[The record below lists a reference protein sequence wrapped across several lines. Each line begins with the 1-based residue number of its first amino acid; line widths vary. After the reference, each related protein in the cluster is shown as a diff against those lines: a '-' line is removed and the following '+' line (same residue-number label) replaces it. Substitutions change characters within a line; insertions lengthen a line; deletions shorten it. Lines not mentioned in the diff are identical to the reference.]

1 LGKSKL
7 RAKGHLVAG
16 LLAVGLFVGGCLCLA
31 SASHRNTG
39 WKSQTYADHARLF
52 SQDPQ
57 DISNRLYRQVHVRK
71 AKNGKEY
78 GLDELDPLLWS
89 QTKYLL
95 TGPSHTQLLGLLDE
109 FTRIPPEQQLA
120 DPLKK
125 AILARELWAV
135 FDWAAPLPNHDYNWT
150 QDRSRRQ
157 LASRLARAIR
167 QLALTQTEIAALP
180 RTYQRAIED
189 KEFPAK
195 YDPADP
201 NRPFL
206 PPDLFDPGGTWV
218 CIGINGQDRIAP
230 THELTFS
237 RSAFFVFMRLPG
249 GRQATLD
256 YLKQIA
262 HFDGALK
269 LPGGVEFAL
278 ARQLILPDVQRNL
291 VLTPI
296 IESIQIRHYREP
308 AVKDSPSHS
317 QAQDPTGRFQSV
329 YEFKLDRG
337 ALFSA
342 RSSGLR
348 AVDSNEEG
356 FILFMSHGFDLFES
370 FKPVEKFT
378 PVLSFCPICHSS
390 SVLQSVMSFHP
401 HFDPVSNRLVEA
413 GLVDTTPA
421 EESRKVIAWKQT
433 QDDWKLL
440 LQLWQLGPESST
452 R

>member
-1 LGKSKL
+1 
-7 RAKGHLVAG
+7 LVAG

-39 WKSQTYADHARLF
+39 WQSETYADHARLF

-57 DISNRLYRQVHVRK
+57 DLSNRLYRQVHVRT
-71 AKNGKEY
+71 AKNGREY
-78 GLDELDPLLWS
+78 GFDELDPLLWS

-95 TGPSHTQLLGLLDE
+95 AGPSHSQLLSLLDE
-109 FTRIPPEQQLA
+109 FLRTRPEQQLH
-120 DPLKK
+120 DPVKK

-135 FDWAAPLPNHDYNWT
+135 FDWAAPLPNYDSNEA

-157 LASRLARAIR
+157 LAIKLARAIR
-167 QLALTQTEIAALP
+167 RLALTQNEIAVLP
-180 RTYQRAIED
+180 NAYQRAIEN
-189 KEFPAK
+189 KEFPAE
-195 YDPADP
+195 YDPAHPD
-201 NRPFL
+201 RPFL

-230 THELTFS
+230 THELTLS
-237 RSAFFVFMRLPG
+237 RSAFFVLMRLPG

-262 HFDGALK
+262 HFDGAQK

-278 ARQLILPDVQRNL
+278 ARQLILPDAQRNL

-296 IESIQIRHYREP
+296 IESIQIRHYRELD
-308 AVKDSPSHS
+308 VKDSPSHPQS
-317 QAQDPTGRFQSV
+317 QDRAGRFQSV

-342 RSSGLR
+342 QSSGLR
-348 AVDSNEEG
+348 AVGSNEEG
-356 FILFMSHGFDLFES
+356 FILFMSHGIDLFES

-378 PVLSFCPICHSS
+378 PALSFCPVCHSS
-390 SVLQSVMSFHP
+390 SVLQSVLSFHP

-440 LQLWQLGPESST
+440 LQLWKPGPEPST
-452 R
+452 RQIP